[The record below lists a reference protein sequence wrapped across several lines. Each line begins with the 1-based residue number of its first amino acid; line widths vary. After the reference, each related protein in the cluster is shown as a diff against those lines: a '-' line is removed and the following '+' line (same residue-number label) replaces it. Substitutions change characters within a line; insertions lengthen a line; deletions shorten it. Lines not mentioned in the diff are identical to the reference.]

1 MLSVSFGPATLFTD
15 LFKRH
20 YRHAFATGGKAQDM
34 DVSTSKDFYSEEQY
48 EELMMNHWNSFLLKK
63 FVFNLF
69 IIVLLLVFMAV
80 LNKLLKNEK
89 IKSTLFYALILFV
102 LTSIITIY
110 ASTKCF

>member
-1 MLSVSFGPATLFTD
+1 MDKIRSNGSLIINSIFIIFGSCCL
-15 LFKRH
+15 
-20 YRHAFATGGKAQDM
+20 YFAANLWIG
-34 DVSTSKDFYSEEQY
+34 SEEQY